1 MAIQKR
7 QFKTQNRPNA
17 PVEPPRW
24 PARLLDWFVAP
35 HLREDLQGD
44 LYEIF
49 QKRVEQVGI
58 ARAKWE
64 YTWAVLHYLTPFF
77 FKRQPKQY
85 PQPFFLTP
93 AMIRNYF
100 KIAFRSLA
108 KSKGYSFINIAGLAA
123 GMACSIVLFLVIKH
137 EKSYDKNHTNGNRI
151 YRVETENI
159 KEKHIYPGTY
169 TGMVNALRND
179 VPEAELV
186 VPLFK
191 VWGKTFSVPT
201 SDKQFKESFVFAN
214 NDLFHLLDYQ
224 WVGGSERTALSQP
237 NTVVL
242 SRAYAEKYFGTTDV
256 IGRTLQLDGKQDL
269 QVVGVLEN
277 PPTTSSFPFN
287 MLVSFATIKNTDPDF
302 DLNKWNGWGD
312 NFQVY
317 ALLKNDLRPE
327 QLTQRFSNIVLKY
340 MGKEALSDKRFV
352 LNPLSELHYSSN
364 MGGRT
369 ANIELLKTLSF
380 IGLFVLLIACFNFIN
395 LTTAQAFKRA
405 KEVGVRKAV
414 GSNRLSLVYQFL
426 TESLLITFFA
436 ALLAVLLT
444 QLALPLVNDT
454 LSIPLT
460 ISDLFNW
467 QMALFVIGLVFI
479 TALLSGIYPAFRLS
493 GMAPIWALKNNP
505 FAQGKPLFT
514 LRQGLVVV
522 QFTISLMLISS
533 ALLVNRQLV
542 FFQNADLGFNKTAIV
557 TVGLPDNSPAKLQ
570 LLRNHLTESPKIKE
584 VSFSFNS
591 ASAESNW
598 MQNME
603 YRQSEKVI
611 PIKTQMKMADAN
623 FLSTYGIQLLA
634 GENLRDSDTSSTS
647 FKIIANE
654 VFLNRMGIIRPADAI
669 GQKVY
674 YGDGQEF
681 ATIVGVMK
689 NFHVNSLHQKIDPTV
704 YQVIPNN
711 FYQAGIK
718 LPSDKLETMQAGLA
732 HIEKAW
738 KATYPSHV
746 FEYKF
751 LDETLAQAYD
761 AETRTAKLI
770 GVSTFLAV
778 LIACFGLFGL
788 ATFTAEQRTK
798 EIGVRKVL
806 GASVLSVWGLLSKEF
821 VYLVLIAFVIATPV
835 AYYFLQDWLTKYEF
849 RTELSWWIFALAGVG
864 ALTVTL
870 LTVSFQSIKAALLNP
885 VKSLR
890 TE

>member
-1 MAIQKR
+1 
-7 QFKTQNRPNA
+7 
-17 PVEPPRW
+17 
-24 PARLLDWFVAP
+24 
-35 HLREDLQGD
+35 
-44 LYEIF
+44 
-49 QKRVEQVGI
+49 
-58 ARAKWE
+58 
-64 YTWAVLHYLTPFF
+64 
-77 FKRQPKQY
+77 
-85 PQPFFLTP
+85 
-93 AMIRNYF
+93 
-100 KIAFRSLA
+100 
-108 KSKGYSFINIAGLAA
+108 
-123 GMACSIVLFLVIKH
+123 
-137 EKSYDKNHTNGNRI
+137 
-151 YRVETENI
+151 
-159 KEKHIYPGTY
+159 
-169 TGMVNALRND
+169 
-179 VPEAELV
+179 
-186 VPLFK
+186 
-191 VWGKTFSVPT
+191 
-201 SDKQFKESFVFAN
+201 
-214 NDLFHLLDYQ
+214 
-224 WVGGSERTALSQP
+224 
-237 NTVVL
+237 
-242 SRAYAEKYFGTTDV
+242 
-256 IGRTLQLDGKQDL
+256 
-269 QVVGVLEN
+269 
-277 PPTTSSFPFN
+277 
-287 MLVSFATIKNTDPDF
+287 MLVSFSTIRNTDPGF

-317 ALLKNDLRPE
+317 VLLKNGLRPE
-327 QLTQRFSNIVLKY
+327 QLTQRFSSIVLKY
-340 MGKEALSDKRFV
+340 MGKEALPDKRFV

-395 LTTAQAFKRA
+395 LTTAQAFKRV
-405 KEVGVRKAV
+405 KEIGVRKAV
-414 GSNRLSLVYQFL
+414 GSSRLSLVYQFL
-426 TESLLITFFA
+426 AEAGLVTFCA
-436 ALLAVLLT
+436 ALLALLWV
-444 QLALPLVNDT
+444 QFSLPLVNDT
-454 LSIPLT
+454 LSVPLT
-460 ISDLFNW
+460 ISDLFTW
-467 QMALFVIGLVFI
+467 QMALFIIGLIFI

-505 FAQGKPLFT
+505 FAKGKPLFT

-533 ALLVNRQLV
+533 ALLINRQLA
-542 FFQNADLGFNKTAIV
+542 FFQNADLGFNKSAIV
-557 TVGLPDNSPAKLQ
+557 TVGLPDNNSAKLQ
-570 LLRNHLTESPKIKE
+570 LLRSRLTESPKIKE
-584 VSFSFNS
+584 ISFSFNS

-603 YRQSEKVI
+603 YRKSDKAI
-611 PIKTQMKMADAN
+611 PIKTQMKMADAH
-623 FLSTYGIQLLA
+623 FLPTYGIQLLA
-634 GENLRDSDTSSTS
+634 GENLRDGDTSSAN
-647 FKIIANE
+647 FKIMANE
-654 VFLNRMGIIRPADAI
+654 VFIQRMGIGQPSEAV

-674 YGDGQEF
+674 YGDGKEF
-681 ATIVGVMK
+681 ATIVGMMK

-704 YQVIPNN
+704 YQVVPNN

-718 LPSDKLETMQAGLA
+718 LSSDKLETMQAALA

-738 KATYPSHV
+738 KATYPNHV

-864 ALTVTL
+864 ALAVTL
-870 LTVSFQSIKAALLNP
+870 LTVSYQSIKAALLNP

-890 TE
+890 AE

>member
-1 MAIQKR
+1 MAIPKKQL
-7 QFKTQNRPNA
+7 KTRSRSND
-17 PVEPPRW
+17 PVKPPRW
-24 PARLLDWFVAP
+24 ADRLLEWFVAP

-49 QKRVEQVGI
+49 QKRVEQVSL

-64 YTWAVLHYLTPFF
+64 YTWAVLHYLTPYF
-77 FKRQPKQY
+77 FKRKQTEYSQPS
-85 PQPFFLTP
+85 FLTP
-93 AMIRNYF
+93 AMIRNYL
-100 KIAFRSLA
+100 KIAFRNLS
-108 KSKGYSFINIAGLAA
+108 KSKGYSFINITGLAA
-123 GMACSIVLFLVIKH
+123 GMACTLVLFLVIKH
-137 EKSYDKNHTNGNRI
+137 ETSYDQKHTKGVRI
-151 YRVETENI
+151 FRLETENVV
-159 KEKHIYPGTY
+159 EKHTYPGTY
-169 TGMVNALRND
+169 TGMVNALHND
-179 VPEAELV
+179 VPEIELT

-191 VWGKTFSVPT
+191 VWGKTFTMPA
-201 SDKQFKESFVFAN
+201 SDKRFKESFVFATN
-214 NDLFHLLDYQ
+214 ELFHLLDYQ
-224 WVGGSERTALSQP
+224 WVIGDGRTALSQP
-237 NTVVL
+237 NTVVV

-256 IGRTLQLDGKQDL
+256 MGKTLQLNGKQEL

-277 PPTTSSFPFN
+277 PSTASSFPFN
-287 MLVSFATIKNTDPDF
+287 ILVSFATIKNTDPGF

-317 ALLKNDLRPE
+317 VLLKNGLRPE

-340 MGKEALSDKRFV
+340 MGKEALSEKRFV

-364 MGGRT
+364 LGGRT
-369 ANIELLKTLSF
+369 ANVDLLKTLSY

-405 KEVGVRKAV
+405 KEVGIRKAV

-426 TESLLITFFA
+426 TETGLITFFA

-444 QLALPLVNDT
+444 QFSLPLVNDT
-454 LSIPLT
+454 LSIPLA
-460 ISDLFNW
+460 ISDLFTW
-467 QMALFVIGLVFI
+467 QMALFLTGLIFI
-479 TALLSGIYPAFRLS
+479 TTLLSGIYPAFRLS

-514 LRQGLVVV
+514 LRQGLVIV
-522 QFTISLMLISS
+522 QFAVSLVLISS
-533 ALLVNRQLV
+533 ALLINRQLV
-542 FFQNADLGFNKTAIV
+542 FFRNADLGFNQSAII
-557 TVGLPDNSPAKLQ
+557 TVGLPDNSSAKLQ
-570 LLRNHLTESPKIKE
+570 LLRNRLTESPQIKD

-603 YRQSEKVI
+603 YRKSDKAI
-611 PIKTQMKMADAN
+611 PIKTQMKMADAH
-623 FLSTYGIQLLA
+623 FLPTYGIQLLA
-634 GENLRDSDTSSTS
+634 GENLRDSDTSSAN
-647 FKIIANE
+647 FKIMANE
-654 VFLNRMGIIRPADAI
+654 VFIQRMGIGQPSEAV

-674 YGDGQEF
+674 YGDGKEF

-704 YQVIPNN
+704 YQVVPNN

-718 LPSDKLETMQAGLA
+718 LPSDKLETMQTALA
-732 HIEKAW
+732 HIEKVW
-738 KATYPSHV
+738 KATYPNHV

-798 EIGVRKVL
+798 EIGIRKVL

-821 VYLVLIAFVIATPV
+821 LYLVLIAFVIATPI

-849 RTELSWWIFALAGVG
+849 RTELSWWIFALAGLG
-864 ALTVTL
+864 ALAVTL
-870 LTVSFQSIKAALLNP
+870 LTVSYQSIKAALLNP
-885 VKSLR
+885 IKSLR

>member
-1 MAIQKR
+1 MATHNEPPK
-7 QFKTQNRPNA
+7 
-17 PVEPPRW
+17 PPRW
-24 PARLLDWFVAP
+24 PDRLLDRFVAP

-49 QKRVEQVGI
+49 RKRAEQVGP
-58 ARAKWE
+58 ARAKRE

-77 FKRQPKQY
+77 FKRQPEIY
-85 PQPFFLTP
+85 PQPYFLTL
-93 AMIRNYF
+93 AMIRNYV
-100 KIAFRSLA
+100 KIAFRNLS
-108 KSKGYSFINIAGLAA
+108 KSKGYSFINVAGLAA
-123 GMACSIVLFLVIKH
+123 GMACTIVLFLVIKH
-137 EKSYDKNHTNGNRI
+137 ETGYDQNHTNGNRI
-151 YRVETENI
+151 YRVETENK
-159 KEKHIYPGTY
+159 KEKQTYPGTY
-169 TGMVNALRND
+169 TGMVNALHTD
-179 VPEAELV
+179 VPEIESV

-191 VWGKTFSVPT
+191 VWGKTFSVPA
-201 SDKQFKESFVFAN
+201 SDKRFKESFVFAGN
-214 NDLFHLLDYQ
+214 ELFHLLDYQ
-224 WVGGSERTALSQP
+224 WVAGDDRTVLSQP

-256 IGRTLQLDGKQDL
+256 IGKTLQLDNKQEL
-269 QVVGVLEN
+269 QVVGVVEN
-277 PPTTSSFPFN
+277 YPTTTGFPFN
-287 MLVSFATIKNTDPDF
+287 ILVSFPTIKNTDPGF

-317 ALLKNDLRPE
+317 VLLKNGIRPE
-327 QLTQRFSNIVLKY
+327 QLTQRFSTIVLKY
-340 MGKEALSDKRFV
+340 MGKEALPDKRFF
-352 LNPLSELHYSSN
+352 LNPLSQLHYDRNLS
-364 MGGRT
+364 GRT

-380 IGLFVLLIACFNFIN
+380 IGFFVLLIACFNFIN

-405 KEVGVRKAV
+405 KEVGIRKAV

-426 TESLLITFFA
+426 TEAGLITFFA
-436 ALLAVLLT
+436 VLIAVLIAQLSLPFVSDTLAV
-444 QLALPLVNDT
+444 
-454 LSIPLT
+454 PLT
-460 ISDLFNW
+460 ASDLFTW
-467 QMALFVIGLVFI
+467 QTGVFVAGLMGI
-479 TALLSGIYPAFRLS
+479 TVLLSGIYPAFRLS

-522 QFTISLMLISS
+522 QFTISLILISS
-533 ALLVNRQLV
+533 ALLINRQLV
-542 FFQNADLGFNKTAIV
+542 FFRNADLGFNKSAIV
-557 TVGLPDNSPAKLQ
+557 TVGLPNNSPAKLQ
-570 LLRNHLTESPKIKE
+570 LLRHRLTASPQIKE

-603 YRQSEKVI
+603 YRKKEKAV
-611 PIKTQMKMADAN
+611 PIKTQMKMADSH
-623 FLSTYGIQLLA
+623 FLTTYGIQLLA

-647 FKIIANE
+647 FKVIANE
-654 VFLNRMGIIRPADAI
+654 IFLDRMGISRPADAI

-704 YQVIPNN
+704 LQVIPNN

-718 LPSDKLETMQAGLA
+718 LPSEKLETMQAALA

-738 KATYPSHV
+738 TATYPEHV
-746 FEYKF
+746 FEYHF
-751 LDETLAQAYD
+751 LDESLAQAYES
-761 AETRTAKLI
+761 ETRTSKLI
-770 GVSTFLAV
+770 QVSTFLAV

-806 GASVLSVWGLLSKEF
+806 GASVLHVWGLLSKEF
-821 VYLVLIAFVIATPV
+821 VYLVLIAFLIATPI
-835 AYYFLQDWLTKYEF
+835 AYYFLEDWLTKYEF
-849 RTELSWWIFALAGVG
+849 RTDLSWWIFALAGLG
-864 ALTVTL
+864 ALLITL
-870 LTVSFQSIKAALLNP
+870 MTVSYQSIKAALLNP

-890 TE
+890 SE

>member
-1 MAIQKR
+1 
-7 QFKTQNRPNA
+7 
-17 PVEPPRW
+17 
-24 PARLLDWFVAP
+24 
-35 HLREDLQGD
+35 
-44 LYEIF
+44 
-49 QKRVEQVGI
+49 
-58 ARAKWE
+58 
-64 YTWAVLHYLTPFF
+64 
-77 FKRQPKQY
+77 
-85 PQPFFLTP
+85 
-93 AMIRNYF
+93 
-100 KIAFRSLA
+100 
-108 KSKGYSFINIAGLAA
+108 
-123 GMACSIVLFLVIKH
+123 
-137 EKSYDKNHTNGNRI
+137 
-151 YRVETENI
+151 
-159 KEKHIYPGTY
+159 
-169 TGMVNALRND
+169 
-179 VPEAELV
+179 VPEIELTV
-186 VPLFK
+186 ALFK
-191 VWGKTFSVPT
+191 VWGKTFAVPA
-201 SDKQFKESFVFAN
+201 SDKRFKETFVFAGN
-214 NDLFHLLDYQ
+214 NIFQLFDYQ
-224 WVGGSERTALSQP
+224 WVVGDTHTALSQP

-242 SRAYAEKYFGTTDV
+242 TRAYAEKYFGTTDV
-256 IGRTLQLDGKQDL
+256 VGKILQLNSNQDL
-269 QVVGVLEN
+269 QIVGVLEN
-277 PPTTSSFPFN
+277 YSTTTSFPFN
-287 MLVSFATIKNTDPDF
+287 ILVSFPTIKNTDPNF

-317 ALLKNDLRPE
+317 ALLKNGLRPE

-340 MGKEALSDKRFV
+340 MGKEALSEKRFV

-364 MGGRT
+364 LGGRT
-369 ANIELLKTLSF
+369 ANVALLKTLSY

-426 TESLLITFFA
+426 TEAGLITFFA

-444 QLALPLVNDT
+444 QFSLPLVNDT
-454 LSIPLT
+454 LSIPLA
-460 ISDLFNW
+460 ISDLFTW
-467 QMALFVIGLVFI
+467 QMALFLIGLTSI
-479 TALLSGIYPAFRLS
+479 TTLLSGTYPAFRLS
-493 GMAPIWALKNNP
+493 GMAPIWTSKNNP
-505 FAQGKPLFT
+505 FAQGKSLFT

-533 ALLVNRQLV
+533 ALLINRQLA
-542 FFQNADLGFNKTAIV
+542 FFQNADLGFNKSAIV

-570 LLRNHLTESPKIKE
+570 LLRNRLAESPKIKQ

-598 MQNME
+598 MQNIE
-603 YRQSEKVI
+603 YRKSEKAI

-623 FLSTYGIQLLA
+623 FLSTYSIQLLA
-634 GENLRDSDTSSTS
+634 GENLRDSDTSSAN
-647 FKIIANE
+647 FKIMANE
-654 VFLNRMGIIRPADAI
+654 VFIQRMGIEQPSEAV
-669 GQKVY
+669 GKKVY

-718 LPSDKLETMQAGLA
+718 LPSDKLETMQAALA
-732 HIEKAW
+732 HIEKVW
-738 KATYPSHV
+738 KATYPNHV

-806 GASVLSVWGLLSKEF
+806 GASVLSVWRLLSKEF

-849 RTELSWWIFALAGVG
+849 RTELSWWIFALAGIG
-864 ALTVTL
+864 ALSIAL
-870 LTVSFQSIKAALLNP
+870 LTVSFQAIKAALMNP

-890 TE
+890 SE